1 MLSPTWIPKQSDIA
15 ETNIAKALNHLQLPD
30 YKALHRWSLENYQGF
45 WRYIIK
51 QLGIVFKQLPET
63 ICELSAGITK
73 PNWLP
78 GAKLNI
84 VDSCFQAAP
93 HKIAIIAQTEGGL
106 LTTLSYQ
113 ELDKLSNRVA
123 NAIVSSGFKPGDALG
138 IFMPMTPLAV
148 AIYLG
153 IIKAG
158 GVVVGIAESFAPDEI
173 KTRLEIAEVKAVFA
187 SDYCK
192 RADKRLPLY
201 DKLIKAEAK
210 QVILI
215 NQQSMAKRE
224 YDIYWQDYIANSTD
238 VFTTFAANP
247 QDYTTILFSSGTT
260 GNPKAIPWSHTT
272 PIKCAGDGYFH
283 HDIKPRDV
291 LAWPTSLGW
300 MMGPWLIYAA
310 LLNQATL
317 AIYDGLPTERPFGEF
332 IQKAKVTVLG
342 VVPSLVKSWR
352 ASRCM
357 EGLDWHNIKCFS
369 STGECSNADDMLYL
383 MQLANNKP
391 VIEYCG
397 GTEIGGAYITGTL
410 VQPAIPATFTTP
422 ALGLDLVLFDE
433 QDNLSDNGEVG
444 LIGLSMG
451 LSIELL
457 NRDHDK
463 IYFAGMPQ
471 LADGQ
476 MLRRHGDELSRLPN
490 GYYQALG
497 RADDTM
503 NLGGIKISSVE
514 IERVLNNI
522 SGLIETAAI
531 AVKPS
536 EGGPDLLVIYA
547 VPHEK
552 TEVDTVIWRQKM
564 QLVIKNHLNPLFK
577 IHKVILVASLPR
589 TASNKILRRKLR
601 DEYKP

>member
-1 MLSPTWIPKQSDIA
+1 MYSPAWIPKQSDID
-15 ETNIAKALNHLQLPD
+15 ETNIAQALKNLQLTD
-30 YKALHRWSLENYQGF
+30 YNALHHWSVENYQDF
-45 WRYIIK
+45 WRYTIE
-51 QLGIVFKQLPET
+51 QLGITFKQSPET
-63 ICELSAGITK
+63 ICELSAGIAK

-93 HKIAIIAQTEGGL
+93 HKIAIVAQTEGEQ

-113 ELDKLSNRVA
+113 ELDKLSNQVA

-158 GVVVGIAESFAPDEI
+158 AVAVGIAESFATDEI
-173 KTRLEIAEVKAVFA
+173 KTRLQIAQVKAVFA
-187 SDYCK
+187 SDYCN
-192 RADKRLPLY
+192 RGDKRLPLY
-201 DKLIKAEAK
+201 EKLIKVEAK
-210 QVILI
+210 QIILI
-215 NQQSMAKRE
+215 NQQPMAKRAC
-224 YDIYWQDYIANSTD
+224 DIYWQDYIANSTD
-238 VFTTFAANP
+238 VFTNFAANP

-260 GNPKAIPWSHTT
+260 GDPKAIPWTHTT
-272 PIKCAGDGYFH
+272 PIKCAGDAYFH
-283 HDIKPRDV
+283 HDVKPTDV

-317 AIYDGLPTERPFGEF
+317 AIYNGLPTQRTFGEF
-332 IQKAKVTVLG
+332 IQKARVTILG
-342 VVPSLVKSWR
+342 VVPSLVKTWR
-352 ASRCM
+352 ASGCM
-357 EGLDWHNIKCFS
+357 EGLDWQNIKCFS

-410 VQPAIPATFTTP
+410 VQPAIPATFSTP

-433 QDNLSDNGEVG
+433 QGNLSDNGEVG

-451 LSIELL
+451 LSTELL
-457 NRDHDK
+457 NRDHNE
-463 IYFAGMPQ
+463 IYLAGMPQ
-471 LADGQ
+471 LADGRI
-476 MLRRHGDELSRLPN
+476 LRRHGDELSRLPN

-522 SGLIETAAI
+522 SGINETAAI

-547 VPHEK
+547 VPAEE
-552 TEVDTVIWRQKM
+552 TEIDAVTWQQKM
-564 QLVIKNHLNPLFK
+564 QLAIKNHLNPLFK
-577 IHKVILVASLPR
+577 IHKVILIASLPR

-601 DEYKP
+601 DEYKS